1 MASDTI
7 NRATSL
13 LPCPFCGAAVTLEE
27 AQGTQRPERRFWGVV
42 CRGTANR
49 GGTCAIQQRPSASPE
64 AAIER
69 WNRRATPTPNELSP
83 EFTDTARAALL
94 WVLWHH
100 QGASSPVGQPIRFA
114 LGMGQHDRLE
124 PHQLVEAKRW
134 ERLHPVNPSVWAPK
148 VRPLTPEQIAEIW
161 VEHGLDDCDPEGFAR
176 RIEAAH
182 GITGAPDG
190 HQQT

>member
-1 MASDTI
+1 MASDTT
-7 NRATSL
+7 NRGTSL
-13 LPCPFCGAAVTLEE
+13 LPCPFCGHDNPEFERL
-27 AQGTQRPERRFWGVV
+27 GTRSQSCIVACGNCGARHECGDEYLAS
-42 CRGTANR
+42 GT
-49 GGTCAIQQRPSASPE
+49 S
-64 AAIER
+64 
-69 WNRRATPTPNELSP
+69 WNRRAQAPVPQGPDELSP

-124 PHQLVEAKRW
+124 PHQLAEAKRW
-134 ERLHPVNPSVWAPK
+134 EGLHPVNPSVWAPR